1 MKQVEK
7 GGVKSAMNYSKK
19 ISNAVISRLP
29 KYFLCLGEL
38 KESGTTKTSSK
49 EISEKTNIPAGQLR
63 QDLNNFGGFGL
74 QGYGYDVK
82 YLYSKIRKI
91 IGLNKTYNLILIGGG
106 NIGQALANYAEF
118 ESYGIFIRAIFDI
131 NPKLID
137 MQVRGIKIYDL
148 DYLGS
153 YIHNNPVDIAV
164 LTLPASK
171 AKVVAQKVISY
182 GVKGIWNF
190 SHTDINA
197 PKGIVVENVNLT
209 DGIMALLYKINQME
223 E

>member
-1 MKQVEK
+1 
-7 GGVKSAMNYSKK
+7 MNYSKK

-29 KYFLCLGEL
+29 KYFICLSEL
-38 KESGTTKTSSK
+38 KDRGIIKTSSK

-82 YLYSKIRKI
+82 YLYSKIKKI

-106 NIGQALANYAEF
+106 NIGQALANYASF
-118 ESYGIFIRAIFDI
+118 ESFGIYIRAIFEI
-131 NPKLID
+131 NPRLIG
-137 MQVRGIKIYDL
+137 MEIRGIKVYDI
-148 DYLGS
+148 DYLGP
-153 YIHNNPVDIAV
+153 YIQSNPVDIAV
-164 LTLPASK
+164 LTLPANK
-171 AKVVAQKVISY
+171 AKQITHKIISY

-197 PKGIVVENVNLT
+197 PKDIVVENVNLT
-209 DGIMALLYKINQME
+209 DGIMTLLYKINQMSTYE
-223 E
+223 